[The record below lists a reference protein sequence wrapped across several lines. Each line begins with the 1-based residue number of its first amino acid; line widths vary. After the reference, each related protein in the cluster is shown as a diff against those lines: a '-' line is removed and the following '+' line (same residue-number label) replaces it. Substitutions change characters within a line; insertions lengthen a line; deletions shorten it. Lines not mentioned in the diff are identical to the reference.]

1 MYGKDLIPTN
11 LSKQKQDSDS
21 KRYLNKTDYATI
33 KIAELMVEKVISLC
47 NLNSIDCEDLKEMYS
62 KYKDLLE
69 KRKML
74 RNEI

>member
-33 KIAELMVEKVISLC
+33 KIAELMIEKVINLC

-69 KRKML
+69 KRKTL